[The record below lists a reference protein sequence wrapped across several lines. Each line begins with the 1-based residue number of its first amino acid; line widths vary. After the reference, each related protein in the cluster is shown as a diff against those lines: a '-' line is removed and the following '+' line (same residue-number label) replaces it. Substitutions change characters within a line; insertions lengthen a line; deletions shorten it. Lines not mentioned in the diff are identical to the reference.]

1 MLIVYLRFRSF
12 SFFYFNSMKSYSAI
26 LIMTLLF
33 IAIPSAAVERWRQA
47 AENPDYLHRS
57 IKKVTDIIVEDIF
70 SPPVASRIYAY
81 VSVAGYETA
90 RAGSPEYITL
100 AGQIPHLKPVPQP
113 DAGKVY
119 SFSLASVHAV
129 LSLGKAL
136 VFSSGKIDA
145 FREKMMKEFKDSG
158 MPMEVYENSL
168 AYGELVANHI
178 LAWSAE
184 DNYSQTR
191 ALEKHSFGDEAG
203 TWQPTPPAY
212 MKAVEPHW
220 NKIRPFL
227 VTSAH
232 QFKPLA
238 PTPFSTDTTSQFYKE
253 AKEVYDVTSKLTE
266 EQKEIANFW
275 DCNPFTMNVRGHL
288 MFATKKISPGGHW
301 INIARLACKKVN
313 AGLCESARVYACLSL
328 ALADSFISCWDEK
341 YRSNVIRPET
351 YINEE
356 IDKYWTPLLQTP
368 PFPEYTS
375 GHSVLSTAAAL
386 MLTKLFGD
394 NFRFAD
400 STEVEFGLPVRHFES
415 FTQAAEEAAISR
427 LYGGIHYMPAIVNGA
442 QEGREL
448 GKFIVQKLRT
458 RKDEVA
464 YENK

>member
-1 MLIVYLRFRSF
+1 MNRCFGICTSL
-12 SFFYFNSMKSYSAI
+12 FFFLLMPASAG
-26 LIMTLLF
+26 
-33 IAIPSAAVERWRQA
+33 EGWRHST
-47 AENPDYLHRS
+47 ENADYLHRS
-57 IKKVTDIIVEDIF
+57 LKKITDVIVEDIF

-81 VSVAGYETA
+81 VSIAGYEA
-90 RAGSPEYITL
+90 SKHASSDYITL
-100 AGQIPHLKPVPQP
+100 AGQIPHLTPVPQP
-113 DAGKVY
+113 YSGKVY

-129 LSLGKAL
+129 LTVGKAL
-136 VFSSGKIDA
+136 VFSSQKIDA
-145 FREKMMKEFKDSG
+145 FAAKMMDEYKNSG
-158 MPMEVYENSL
+158 MPMDVYENSID
-168 AYGELVANHI
+168 YGALVAKHV

-191 ALEKHSFGDEAG
+191 ALEKHSFGEEAG

-227 VTSAH
+227 VTAAD
-232 QFKPLA
+232 QFKPLP
-238 PTPFSTDTTSQFYKE
+238 PTPFSTDTASQFYKE

-266 EQKEIANFW
+266 EQKEIASFW

-301 INIARLACKKVN
+301 INIARLACKKAN
-313 AGLCESARVYACLSL
+313 AGLSESARVYACLSL

-351 YINEE
+351 YINQE
-356 IDKYWTPLLQTP
+356 IDKYWIPLLQTP

-375 GHSVLSTAAAL
+375 GHSVLSTAAAVV
-386 MLTKLFGD
+386 LTDLFGE
-394 NFRFAD
+394 NFSYAD
-400 STEVEFGLPVRHFES
+400 STEVEFGLPVRYFKS
-415 FTQAAEEAAISR
+415 FREAAEEAAISR

-442 QEGREL
+442 HEGTDL